1 MDKVPEH
8 FGRPT
13 KQGIDVNISF
23 TSFKFHVAR
32 NTRTYRVSPKKGDLG
47 DDVGFCCRACRGY
60 RVHCRDAENVFYR
73 TQTYHVILYEV
84 L

>member
-1 MDKVPEH
+1 MKELH
-8 FGRPT
+8 KALRLF
-13 KQGIDVNISF
+13 I
-23 TSFKFHVAR
+23 
-32 NTRTYRVSPKKGDLG
+32 YRVSKKKGDLG

-60 RVHCRDAENVFYR
+60 RVHCRDAENIFYR